1 MKGKLQYLTIS
12 MVLLLLIF
20 PFFEKSNIQLII
32 TNIFLTAILIFGVY
46 AVSYSRK
53 NIMIATALGLP
64 WFGLSWIDLFKLIS
78 SPIIAPITNIL
89 LMLFLTFTML
99 VIFSFVLKSTEMN
112 RDVLYGAVSIYML
125 IGGIWWVIYMFVDM
139 FQPGSFSGIKS
150 WSDFLYYSFSTLTTV
165 GYGDIVPVTS
175 AARSFAVLEAIVGVM
190 YLAIIISRLVGM
202 YIARSKR

>member
-32 TNIFLTAILIFGVY
+32 TNIFLTAVLIFGVY
-46 AVSYSRK
+46 AVSYNKK
-53 NIMIATALGLP
+53 NIVIASALGLP
-64 WFGLSWIDLFKLIS
+64 WFVLSWIDMFKLAPS
-78 SPIIAPITNIL
+78 NIIAPISNIL

-99 VIFSFVLKSTEMN
+99 VIFSFVLKSTEVN
-112 RDVLYGAVSIYML
+112 KDVLYGAVSIYML
-125 IGGIWWVIYMFVDM
+125 IGGIWWVIYMLIEM
-139 FQPGSFSGIKS
+139 MRPGSFSGIKG

-175 AARSFAVLEAIVGVM
+175 VARSFAVLEAIVGVM
-190 YLAIIISRLVGM
+190 YLAIIISRLVGL
-202 YIARSKR
+202 YIAQAKR

>member
-64 WFGLSWIDLFKLIS
+64 WFALSWIDLFKLIS
-78 SPIIAPITNIL
+78 SPIIAPIANIL
-89 LMLFLTFTML
+89 LMLFLSFTML
-99 VIFSFVLKSTEMN
+99 VIFSFVLKSTEVN

-125 IGGIWWVIYMFVDM
+125 IGGIWWVIYMLIEM
-139 FQPGSFSGIKS
+139 MQPGSFSGIKG

-175 AARSFAVLEAIVGVM
+175 VARSFAVLEAIIGVM
-190 YLAIIISRLVGM
+190 YLAVIISRLVGL
-202 YIARSKR
+202 YITQSKR